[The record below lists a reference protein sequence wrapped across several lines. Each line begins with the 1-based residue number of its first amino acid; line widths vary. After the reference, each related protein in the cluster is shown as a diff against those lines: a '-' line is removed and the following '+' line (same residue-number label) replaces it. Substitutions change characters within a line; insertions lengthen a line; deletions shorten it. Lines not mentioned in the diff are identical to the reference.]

1 MEKLYLA
8 SLRGYFG
15 DWTYYPCLMK
25 LKDIA
30 QRIRFADEIYKS
42 ENLRKMVQRKLKDRW
57 GREIGDYLLNEEQR
71 FFNSLIVATYEGE
84 PGWCDITDLEG
95 SEQEGNEQ
103 LDESE
108 IPDDVVASIGFL
120 RLSGSERLFTLDGQ
134 HRLMG
139 IREALKKNSKLGEE
153 ELAVI
158 FIAHRTDEAGM
169 ERSRRL
175 FTTLNKNAKRVTKS
189 DIIALDEDD
198 TMAII
203 VRQLIENYPMFQ
215 GKRVSYNATSNLPK
229 GNQKSLTTIVNLYDV
244 LRILFTKVYGQ
255 TTEKKLTNMRLPEED
270 LQTHYE
276 YACDYFSRLTN
287 TFMPFREFVA
297 AGDDY
302 PMVTS
307 RYRTARGGNLLFRPI
322 GLVILT
328 EIVSTLRQKYEIS
341 ECMTMI
347 SRLPQELTEEPL
359 RGVIWHSARNTIS
372 TRVRSKTLARNLLLY
387 MLSEYYGD
395 EDALHEKYATELEV
409 EKDQINLP
417 KKL

>member
-42 ENLRKMVQRKLKDRW
+42 KNLRKMVQRKLKDRW
-57 GREIGDYLLNEEQR
+57 GREIGNYLLNEEQR
-71 FFNSLIVATYEGE
+71 FFNSLIVAIYEGE

-95 SEQEGNEQ
+95 GEQEGNEQ

-139 IREALKKNSKLGEE
+139 IKEALKKNSKLGEE

-198 TMAII
+198 TMAIV
-203 VRQLIENYPMFQ
+203 VRQLIETHPMFQ
-215 GKRVSYNATSNLPK
+215 GERVSYNANSNLPK
-229 GNQKSLTTIVNLYDV
+229 GNYKSLTTIVNLYDV
-244 LRILFTKVYGQ
+244 LQVLFTKVYRK
-255 TTEKKLTNMRLPEED
+255 TTENKLTDLRLPDKE

-276 YACDYFSRLTN
+276 YACDYFSRLTK
-287 TFMPFREFVA
+287 TFKPIREFVE

-302 PMVTS
+302 ATVTS
-307 RYRTARGGNLLFRPI
+307 RYMTVRGGNMLFRPI

-328 EIVSTLRQKYEIS
+328 EIVSTLSKKYGIS
-341 ECMTMI
+341 KCMTTV

-359 RGVIWHSARNTIS
+359 RGVIWHSARKTIS
-372 TRVRSKTLARNLLLY
+372 TRVRSKTLARDLLLY
-387 MLSEYYGD
+387 MLSEYDGD
-395 EDALHEKYATELEV
+395 EHALRERYATELEV
-409 EKDQINLP
+409 EKDQIELP